1 MALYYIWSM
10 PAQLLASKVCVEARS
25 SLFLALKARRLT
37 HQVQILILKDG
48 FQNIQRL

>member
-10 PAQLLASKVCVEARS
+10 PAALAAHKLCVVARS
-25 SLFLALKARRLT
+25 SLFLALKARLLT
-37 HQVQILILKDG
+37 YQVQILILKDG